1 MSRNTYAKPTTTNA
15 SFMKVPVNLSSNT
28 NASLTWGQIADL
40 IPLCVAGGTS
50 PIKAIKLGAITVGGS
65 PDAPAHLEFKGGQTF
80 DLPALATKPMRV
92 KASDKNLYV
101 SGWRAVEVSEQNEVS
116 IRSNTDDDDV
126 TNSVVFSYRGQIAYI
141 EVALRFYD
149 DEGYRPWYSGT
160 PPDGPFETIKMLTAV
175 MEGPKV
181 GLYNPQYVLHYTES
195 DTYVFGEV
203 VTWTSV
209 EQAQADLDAGLLTM
223 ALIGGV
229 LRNLT
234 SSVPSGPGLKK
245 FVPLTSSSGY
255 TPQVVDGQ
263 VVLAADQ

>member
-149 DEGYRPWYSGT
+149 DEGYRPWYNGT
-160 PPDGPFETIKMLTAV
+160 PPDGPFETIKMLTAD
-175 MEGPKV
+175 MEVEGV
-181 GLYNPQYVLHYTES
+181 IHFYNPQYVLHYTES

-203 VTWTSV
+203 KTWASV
-209 EQAQADLDAGLLTM
+209 EEAQADIDAGLLCWS
-223 ALIGGV
+223 LLGGINRINV
-229 LRNLT
+229 AT
-234 SSVPSGPGLKK
+234 PFGPGLTKRNQ
-245 FVPLTSSSGY
+245 VTSDY
-255 TPQVVDGQ
+255 VPQVINGKVMITIP
-263 VVLAADQ
+263 

>member
-101 SGWRAVEVSEQNEVS
+101 SGWRAIEVSDQNVVS
-116 IRSNTDDDDV
+116 VHSNTDGDDV
-126 TNSVVFSYRGQIAYI
+126 TQSVVFSYRGQIAYI

-149 DEGYRPWYSGT
+149 DQGYRSWYNGQA
-160 PPDGPFETIKMLTAV
+160 PEGPFEVFKMLTAGFTV
-175 MEGPKV
+175 DG
-181 GLYNPQYVLHYTES
+181 GIFAHSPQYVLHYTDT

-203 VTWTSV
+203 TTWTSV
-209 EQAQADLDAGLLTM
+209 EQAQQDLDAGLLC
-223 ALIGGV
+223 LGLRGGINNFV
-229 LRNLT
+229 DAAYGANLT
-234 SSVPSGPGLKK
+234 VYASWKSPDVAAQVKNGVVCVG
-245 FVPLTSSSGY
+245 
-255 TPQVVDGQ
+255 TPPKN
-263 VVLAADQ
+263 